1 MEDQARDNLRSLL
14 DAACALRDSMIL
26 STRSDSD
33 SVRKYAGYK
42 IFMRKYNQLAHAI
55 AEIVFVD
62 AIVDVFDIDRV
73 PGGGD
78 TVAFQKKEYFDSVF
92 TNLLILISFVEG
104 KIGVKADRIQSL
116 KDFFQANLRR
126 VLFTEPEREVDVQN
140 AVEQLLIGRGM
151 EKGIDYDREKGRIK
165 VSIKEVIP
173 DFILP
178 KLGTAIEVKLAKD
191 KTKSKA
197 IVDEI
202 NADIMSYGKEYTAI
216 IFIVYDLGSIRDEV
230 EFKRDLEIVD
240 GVSVIIIKH

>member
-1 MEDQARDNLRSLL
+1 MEDKARDKLRGHL
-14 DAACALRDSMIL
+14 DVAYALRDSMIS
-26 STRSDSD
+26 STRSDGD
-33 SVRKYAGYK
+33 SIRKYAGYK
-42 IFMRKYNQLAHAI
+42 VFMRKYNQLAHAI
-55 AEIVFVD
+55 AEIV
-62 AIVDVFDIDRV
+62 IVDPIVDLYDIDRV

-78 TVAFQKKEYFDSVF
+78 TVAFQQKEYFDSVF
-92 TNLLILISFVEG
+92 TNLLILISLVEG

-126 VLFTEPEREVDVQN
+126 VLFTQPECEVDVQN

-151 EKGIDYDREKGRIK
+151 EKGIDYDRETGRVK

-178 KLGTAIEVKLAKD
+178 KLGTAIEVKLTKD
-191 KTKSKA
+191 KAKSKV

-202 NADIMSYGKEYTAI
+202 NADIMSYGKDYTAI

-230 EFKRDLEIVD
+230 EFKRDLEIVY